1 MTFGEYDYET
11 DIRVQ
16 RQEAKEEGIA
26 QGLAQGITQGKEQG
40 IAQGLAQGKEEGA
53 INKTISFVRKAVTAG
68 KLSLEEIAEYCE
80 LPLKRVKE
88 IANEV
93 IVAE

>member
-26 QGLAQGITQGKEQG
+26 QGLAQGKEEGIAQGKEQG
-40 IAQGLAQGKEEGA
+40 AMS
-53 INKTISFVRKAVTAG
+53 KTISFVRKAVTAG

-80 LPLKRVKE
+80 LPIKRVKE

-93 IVAE
+93 IVTE

>member
-26 QGLAQGITQGKEQG
+26 QGLAQGKEEG

-53 INKTISFVRKAVTAG
+53 MSKTISFVRKAVTAG
-68 KLSLEEIAEYCE
+68 RLSLDEIAEFYE

-93 IVAE
+93 IVTE